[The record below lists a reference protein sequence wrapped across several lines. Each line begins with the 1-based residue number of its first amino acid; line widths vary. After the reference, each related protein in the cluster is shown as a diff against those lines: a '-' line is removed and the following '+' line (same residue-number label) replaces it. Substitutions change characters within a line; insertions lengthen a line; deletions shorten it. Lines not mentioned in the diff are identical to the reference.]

1 MSQIEKLL
9 KRLFSYPK
17 DLTYDEV
24 VKIFAH
30 FGYTEIRSAEG
41 SRVMFVKGDRR
52 FRMHKPHPQNTVRSY
67 MVKEIAA
74 YLKQK
79 ENI

>member
-9 KRLFSYPK
+9 AKLFSYPK

-24 VKIFAH
+24 VKIFTH
-30 FGYTEIRSAEG
+30 FGYTENRSAEG
-41 SRVMFVKGDRR
+41 SRVIFVKGNRR
-52 FRMHKPHPQNTVRSY
+52 LRMHKPHPQNTVKSY

-74 YLKQK
+74 FLQNK
-79 ENI
+79 EDL